1 MSHKVF
7 KFFPTPN
14 VRKCP
19 DRISVKYDFSSA
31 KLNISRKEKGQ
42 GQ

>member
-7 KFFPTPN
+7 KFFPAPN
-14 VRKCP
+14 IRECP
-19 DRISVKYDFSSA
+19 DRISVKYDFSFG